1 MGWRIKFV
9 VIVHNGSDSAFSSAA
24 YLITERKPN
33 NKVDQDTIRSQLVLA
48 KSTCKRDISYHNEVR
63 SIARAMEAVEILREA
78 WKHFMPPATPF
89 YIAGDC
95 IPATYLFSSKQHTDV
110 ESKTSKIASL
120 DLIQRH
126 MTIYP
131 DSSLNFLW
139 LDSKSLYP
147 ADRISKPVP
156 DPVQVINSKEWR
168 HGQTGLRG
176 HFGSLKP
183 T

>member
-9 VIVHNGSDSAFSSAA
+9 VIVHDGSGSAFASAA

-48 KSTCKRDISYHNEVR
+48 KSTCKRDISYNNEVR

-95 IPATYLFSSKQHTDV
+95 VPATYLFSSKQHTDV
-110 ESKTSKIASL
+110 VTKTSKNASL
-120 DLIQRH
+120 NLIQRH
-126 MTIYP
+126 MTVHSTSCGWIASP
-131 DSSLNFLW
+131 CTLLTESV
-139 LDSKSLYP
+139 SLY
-147 ADRISKPVP
+147 RIQCRSSTQKNG
-156 DPVQVINSKEWR
+156 DMECQFISF
-168 HGQTGLRG
+168 HT
-176 HFGSLKP
+176 
-183 T
+183 